1 MKTYSEFIKLV
12 SEKVGDFGNPPLK
25 TKVDCHGKIIDYP
38 MAVGGKGLPQGKACA
53 FKRKREE

>member
-1 MKTYSEFIKLV
+1 MKTYSDFIKII

-25 TKVDCHGKIIDYP
+25 THVNCYGKVIDYP
-38 MAVGGKGLPQGKACA
+38 MAVDEKGLPKGKACA